1 MPDSSP
7 RLMHLVCSFELCL
20 LLADLRAGH
29 HDFQDDAVLVAVNAL
44 RPAFRPAP
52 TARSARPSGID
63 RACAQR
69 RSSGTYVMAGYVYCG
84 ANGT

>member
-1 MPDSSP
+1 M
-7 RLMHLVCSFELCL
+7 
-20 LLADLRAGH
+20 
-29 HDFQDDAVLVAVNAL
+29 LVAVNAL

-52 TARSARPSGID
+52 TARSARPSDID

-84 ANGT
+84 ANGTYYFATYRSWVFALARPARAASRGRAVLTICL